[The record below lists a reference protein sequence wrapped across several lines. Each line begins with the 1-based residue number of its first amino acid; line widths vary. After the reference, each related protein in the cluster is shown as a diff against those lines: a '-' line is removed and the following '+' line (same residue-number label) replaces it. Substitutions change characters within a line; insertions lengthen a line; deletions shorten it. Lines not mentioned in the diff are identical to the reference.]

1 MKHILFTQIAGKSVG
16 YYALLGWLGAFAA
29 AAMGATWYMEHNGH
43 YVTGMDNQI
52 VWGMP
57 HVFAVFLIVAA
68 SGALNVASISS
79 VFGRVMYKPLA
90 RLSALLALAL
100 LAGGLA
106 VLVLDL
112 GRPDRLIVAMTSYNF
127 KSIFSWNIY
136 LYTGF
141 FGVIGIYLWMMM
153 ERRMNRF
160 TRIAGLAA
168 FIWRLALTTG
178 TGSIFG
184 FLVARQAYDA
194 AIMAPMFIVMS
205 FSFGLAVFILVL
217 MAISKGTSRPLG
229 DAIMGKLRNLLGVF
243 VAGVLY
249 FVVVQHLTNL
259 YATEHHGVE
268 AFILLNGGIYT
279 GLFWIGQILIGGIV
293 PLALLY
299 HPVTAKDRTMTGL
312 AAAMIILGGLT
323 QIYIIIIGGQA
334 YPLVIFP
341 GYEVSSSFFDGQINA
356 YTPSLPE
363 IVLGLGGV
371 AIALLIVA
379 IALKVLPFLA
389 ESLADIDIDP
399 HYVAPPDVIV
409 ETMDDV
415 AEASNDEKASEPA

>member
-1 MKHILFTQIAGKSVG
+1 MKHIDFTQIDGNSTG
-16 YYALLGWLGAFAA
+16 YYALLGWLAAFATA
-29 AAMGATWYMEHNGH
+29 ALGATWYMEHNGH
-43 YVTGMDNQI
+43 YVTGMTNQI

-79 VFGRVMYKPLA
+79 VFGRPMYKPLA

-100 LAGGLA
+100 LAGGLL

-112 GRPDRLIVAMTSYNF
+112 GRPDRLIVAMTRYNF
-127 KSIFSWNIY
+127 KSIFAWNIY

-141 FGVIGIYLWMMM
+141 FVVVGIYLWMMM

-160 TRIAGLAA
+160 TRIAGTAA

-184 FLVARQAYDA
+184 FLVSRQAYDA
-194 AIMAPMFIVMS
+194 AIMAPMFIIMS
-205 FSFGLAVFILVL
+205 FSFGLAIFILLL
-217 MAISKGTSRPLG
+217 MAISNGTGRPLG
-229 DAIMGKLRNLLGVF
+229 DAVIAKLRNLLGVF

-249 FVVVQHLTNL
+249 FVTVQHLTNL

-268 AFILLNGGIYT
+268 AFILRDGGIYT
-279 GLFWIGQILIGGIV
+279 ALFWVGQILIGGIA

-299 HPVTAKDRTMTGL
+299 HPLTARDRTMTGL
-312 AAAMIILGGLT
+312 AAAMIILGGLI
-323 QIYIIIIGGQA
+323 QIYLIIIGGQA
-334 YPLVIFP
+334 FPMVIFP

-363 IVLGLGGV
+363 IVLGLGGIAV
-371 AIALLIVA
+371 ALLIVA
-379 IALKVLPFLA
+379 VALKVLPFLA
-389 ESLADIDIDP
+389 ESLADADIDP
-399 HYVAPPDVIV
+399 DYVAPPPEIAAF
-409 ETMDDV
+409 
-415 AEASNDEKASEPA
+415 AESGGDEASEPA